1 MAGSRF
7 TTRPESVLEDPGA
20 RAVATLYAESF
31 LSAAAANSTPDA
43 PEELSSFLTD
53 VLAKFPEFR
62 DVLLSD
68 FAGRDEKLKI
78 IDRVIA
84 PRCSE
89 FFANFLRVLVR
100 HGRME
105 LLPVINEVVV
115 RLQETAAGRQRVK
128 LRSART
134 LTPKARGD
142 IVAALKARFGFDPIL
157 EEFIDPQLLGGVVL
171 QIGDTVFD
179 SSLRSRLKALQ
190 GRLVEKTFNEIQSR
204 RDRFSHPEGD

>member
-31 LSAAAANSTPDA
+31 LSAAAANNTPSA
-43 PEELSSFLTD
+43 PEELSSFLSD
-53 VLAKFPEFR
+53 VLAQFPEFR

-78 IDRVIA
+78 ISRVIA

-128 LRSART
+128 VRSARS
-134 LTPKARGD
+134 LTSKARGD

-157 EEFIDPQLLGGVVL
+157 EESIDPQLLGGVVL

>member
-1 MAGSRF
+1 
-7 TTRPESVLEDPGA
+7 
-20 RAVATLYAESF
+20 
-31 LSAAAANSTPDA
+31 
-43 PEELSSFLTD
+43 
-53 VLAKFPEFR
+53 
-62 DVLLSD
+62 
-68 FAGRDEKLKI
+68 
-78 IDRVIA
+78 
-84 PRCSE
+84 
-89 FFANFLRVLVR
+89 
-100 HGRME
+100 ME

>member
-7 TTRPESVLEDPGA
+7 ATRPESVLEDPGA

-31 LSAAAANSTPDA
+31 LSAAAANQVSAA
-43 PEELSSFLTD
+43 PEELSSFLSD
-53 VLAKFPEFR
+53 VLTRFPEFQ
-62 DVLLSD
+62 DLLLSD
-68 FAGRDEKLKI
+68 FAGRDQKLQI

-84 PRCSE
+84 PRSSE

-115 RLQETAAGRQRVK
+115 RLQEVAAGRQRVK
-128 LRSART
+128 VRSARP
-134 LTPKARGD
+134 LTGKARSD
-142 IVAALKARFGFDPIL
+142 IQASLKTRFGFDPIL
-157 EEFIDPQLLGGVVL
+157 EESIDPQLLGGVVL

-179 SSLRSRLKALQ
+179 SSLRSRLKSLQ

>member
-31 LSAAAANSTPDA
+31 LSAAATNNTPSA

-53 VLAKFPEFR
+53 VLAQFPEFS

-78 IDRVIA
+78 ISRVIA

-128 LRSART
+128 VRSARL
-134 LTPKARGD
+134 LTSKARAD
-142 IVAALKARFGFDPIL
+142 IVAALNARFGFDPIL
-157 EEFIDPQLLGGVVL
+157 EESIDPQLLGGVVL